1 MWQGEM
7 RRWTASVALMGHR
20 SRSKNH
26 ERNRIQNSR
35 VCCSKLSNA

>member
-1 MWQGEM
+1 MWQGDAAM
-7 RRWTASVALMGHR
+7 DGLTVALMGHR

-35 VCCSKLSNA
+35 VCCPKLSNA